1 MKILIQNKK
10 IGLDWRILETFQ
22 AGIELQGFEVKS
34 LKNNHGSLAS
44 AQAIFSKG
52 ELWLIGVDIPPYQ
65 PNNAP
70 PGYENQRNRR
80 LLLNRKELNYLSGKL
95 NEKGLHLIPSKIY
108 LKDNLI
114 KVELALCR
122 RKQKTDRRED
132 IKKEISRREMRN
144 FKI

>member
-34 LKNNHGSLAS
+34 LKGNRGSLAS
-44 AQAIFSKG
+44 SQAILSKG
-52 ELWLIGVDIPPYQ
+52 ELWLIGADIPPYQ
-65 PNNAP
+65 PNNTP
-70 PGYENQRNRR
+70 PGYESQRNRR
-80 LLLNRKELNYLSGKL
+80 LLLRREELNYLYGKL
-95 NEKGLHLIPSKIY
+95 NEKGLRLIPSKIY

-114 KVELALCR
+114 KIELGLCR
-122 RKQKTDRRED
+122 RKQKTDKRED

-144 FKI
+144 SKF